1 MSWLFSIRCLYISC
15 HSLAVCLIFI
25 HPEPRIRF
33 LCHSCERKW
42 HNLLM
47 KSYIITWGLI
57 ETNCIRDHLIITIIF
72 LGIVESIEFRCVLN
86 TTSLTR
92 YKTKATVF
100 EKVSCLTINFISPWV
115 SLGSLPFSPFVK
127 APNFD
132 L

>member
-15 HSLAVCLIFI
+15 HSLAVCLIFT

-33 LCHSCERKW
+33 LCHSCKRKW

-47 KSYIITWGLI
+47 KSYIITWEDVI
-57 ETNCIRDHLIITIIF
+57 QTNCMRDHFRYNIPRNI
-72 LGIVESIEFRCVLN
+72 SIEFGWVLN